1 MKHLDLGMEQTWG
14 IVGAQLVMFNIV
26 VDAILGIITLSMAL
40 DSRVNRLEEKG
51 VDRGRTWQ

>member
-1 MKHLDLGMEQTWG
+1 MHFGNKK
-14 IVGAQLVMFNIV
+14 
-26 VDAILGIITLSMAL
+26 LSMAL

>member
-14 IVGAQLVMFNIV
+14 IVGAQLVMFNIF
-26 VDAILGIITLSMAL
+26 VDAILGITLSMAL